1 MSLLS
6 PVTCLI
12 GRHAPKRREVEWDGR
27 NYVGK
32 CKHCSKPIERVSHRN
47 WRAVQSE
54 QS

>member
-6 PVTCLI
+6 PVTCIL
-12 GRHAPKRREVEWDGR
+12 GRHSPKRREVQWDGR

-32 CKHCSKPIERVSHRN
+32 CKHCGKPIERVSHRN